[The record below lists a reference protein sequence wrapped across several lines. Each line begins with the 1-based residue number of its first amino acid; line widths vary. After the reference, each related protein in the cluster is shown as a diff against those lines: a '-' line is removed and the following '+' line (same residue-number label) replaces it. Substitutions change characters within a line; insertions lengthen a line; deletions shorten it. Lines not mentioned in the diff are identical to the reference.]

1 MLLVAAA
8 GCKGPLQQNL
18 PPSERLLE
26 PGPGVGGPGPGVMMF
41 QPPMCAPPQTS
52 QVAFGS
58 PEGMTVTWD
67 IGFPGAF
74 DSQPL
79 VVPGRYNFPQGAIY
93 RLKLTA
99 IPSRP
104 GVELYPTVEVAPT
117 LARTAAFLN
126 HNAIPVQFTEEDFD
140 QVLSG
145 NFVTKVIY
153 LPDPEF
159 QELALAG
166 VETLVSTRLDPGI
179 DPIVE
184 ANRRGAILAIVR
196 IGNKDLQT
204 PTPGSAMNGMPG
216 VVPASFNQEG
226 GPVMGMTGAPL
237 PCPLGM
243 PTCVGPGCNSGVPPS
258 NYIAGVTGPQYGMP
272 YCGTPIGLVGPPHV
286 PLGIPAGLEQ
296 HTMVNHTCVNLPEP
310 EHRERIDVKQRPG
323 INYPQPVNH
332 VRIVEETHTGL
343 GFAHQP
349 YEDKHQVYRP
359 GPEATGGGCP
369 VPAGEACPPGAGAPC
384 PPGAGAAYPPGAGAA
399 YPPGAGAAYP
409 PGNG

>member
-1 MLLVAAA
+1 MRSVVGFLVLLVVAV
-8 GCKGPLQQNL
+8 GCKGPMQQNV
-18 PPSERLLE
+18 PPAERMME

-41 QPPMCAPPQTS
+41 QPQTCAPPQTS
-52 QVAFGS
+52 QVAFVG
-58 PEGMTVTWD
+58 PEGMSVTWD
-67 IGFPGAF
+67 VGFPGAF

-99 IPSRP
+99 IASRP

-159 QELALAG
+159 QELAVAG
-166 VETLVSTRLDPGI
+166 AETLVSTRLDPGI

-196 IGNKDLQT
+196 VGNKDLQT
-204 PTPGSAMNGMPG
+204 PSPGNAMNGAPG
-216 VVPASFNQEG
+216 VVPASYNQDG
-226 GPVMGMTGAPL
+226 SPAMGMNGVPM
-237 PCPLGM
+237 GV
-243 PTCVGPGCNSGVPPS
+243 PTCVGPGCNMGVPPS

-272 YCGTPIGLVGPPHV
+272 YCGTPIGLVGPPHI
-286 PLGIPAGLEQ
+286 PLGVPAGLER
-296 HTMVNHTCVNLPEP
+296 HTMVNHTCVHLPEP
-310 EHRERIDVKQRPG
+310 EHSERIDVKQYPG
-323 INYPQPVNH
+323 ISYPQPVNH
-332 VRIVEETHTGL
+332 VRIVEETHTGV

-349 YEDKHQVYRP
+349 YEDAHQVYRP
-359 GPEATGGGCP
+359 GPEAMGGGCP
-369 VPAGEACPPGAGAPC
+369 APAACPQ
-384 PPGAGAAYPPGAGAA
+384 GAAPACPQ
-399 YPPGAGAAYP
+399 
-409 PGNG
+409 GN